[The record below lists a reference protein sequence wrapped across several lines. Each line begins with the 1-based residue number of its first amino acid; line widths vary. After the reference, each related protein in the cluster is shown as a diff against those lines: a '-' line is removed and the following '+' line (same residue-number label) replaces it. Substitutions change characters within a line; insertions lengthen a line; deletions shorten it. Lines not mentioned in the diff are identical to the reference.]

1 MLFRKECIMPV
12 YEYKCLDCKKKFS
25 VTLTVSEHDKS
36 KIKCPGCGSKKV
48 EQQLAAFFAVTSK
61 KS

>member
-1 MLFRKECIMPV
+1 MPI

-25 VTLTVSEHDKS
+25 LTLTISDHDRLKA
-36 KIKCPGCGSKKV
+36 KCPKCGSKKV
-48 EQQLAAFFAVTSK
+48 EQQMAAFFTVTSK

>member
-1 MLFRKECIMPV
+1 MPV
-12 YEYKCLDCKKKFS
+12 YDYVCRKCGKKFS
-25 VTLTVSEHDKS
+25 VTLTIHEHES
-36 KIKCPGCGSKKV
+36 KKVKCPKCESRNV